1 MRIKLPKL
9 NTVVCRTPCT
19 SACQLVVVVDY
30 YIQDKMFKLFVV
42 AKNSRDDQSCL
53 VPTDVAGTDVPCG
66 CYWTC

>member
-1 MRIKLPKL
+1 MRVKLPKL

-19 SACQLVVVVDY
+19 SACQLVVVDY
-30 YIQDKMFKLFVV
+30 YIQDKMVKLFVV

-53 VPTDVAGTDVPCG
+53 VPTDVAGADCVPCG